1 MQDSNPQPP
10 DPKSGALSV
19 ELIGQANLF
28 YRTDRAFSTVTR
40 AAGRG
45 ADPPATCLQRQTEPC
60 EAIVGSWTI
69 IARGAQC
76 LAKATCG
83 GCAVALTLIQLR

>member
-28 YRTDRAFSTVTR
+28 YRTDRVFST
-40 AAGRG
+40 AARI
-45 ADPPATCLQRQTEPC
+45 AAEASDPPVTCLQRQTKPYQ
-60 EAIVGSWTI
+60 AVVGSGTV

-76 LAKATCG
+76 LPKASRG
-83 GCAVALTLIQLR
+83 GCAVACALIQLR